1 MRRAACQPRCARF
14 VSPPSTLR
22 TLPAQLCFAHPSSA
36 FFLRQCR
43 ALAPEP
49 QTSRSCKFRAATF
62 NFRLST
68 LYGLEYRLMATSPIK
83 FGTSGWRGLI
93 ADDFT
98 FANVRLAVT
107 AIAEH
112 AKAKAKEPTIL
123 VGYDTRFYS
132 EEFSQLAVDILQHH
146 AVRTLLCETF
156 TPTPAVA
163 FEIMRRKLDGAINFT
178 ASHNPAQYHGLKF
191 SSSDAGPA
199 LPEVTKDIE
208 ARAAQLA
215 ANGGVPPLPP
225 GASNSGLG
233 EKVNLRENYLKRLEE
248 LVQFEILRKAKPSLV
263 VDVLHGCGAG
273 YLDRI
278 LSDHGVTVHAMR
290 TERDCLFD
298 GTGPDV
304 SEENLAPLRKAVV
317 DSKATAGLAT
327 DGDADRF
334 GIVDRDGTWI
344 QPNLIL
350 ALVYDYLVETR
361 KWNMPA
367 ARSVATTQMI
377 DAAAKSHGQTVYQT
391 PVGFKYIGQL
401 IREDKIALGGE
412 ESAGLTI
419 RGHIPE
425 KDGILACLLMAEM
438 IAARGASIGEQ
449 VRAMYKKL
457 GREFWPVRE
466 NLHLSDEQK
475 ANAVKRVAVDASTL
489 AGRKVISIDRTDGAK
504 FVLDDGSWMLL
515 RLSGTE
521 PLLRLYVEAESAGA
535 SAQLTRDA
543 SAWVLKN

>member
-1 MRRAACQPRCARF
+1 M
-14 VSPPSTLR
+14 ST
-22 TLPAQLCFAHPSSA
+22 
-36 FFLRQCR
+36 
-43 ALAPEP
+43 
-49 QTSRSCKFRAATF
+49 
-62 NFRLST
+62 ST
-68 LYGLEYRLMATSPIK
+68 GMKTTSPIK

-93 ADDFT
+93 ADEFT

-107 AIAEH
+107 AIAGF
-112 AKAKAKEPTIL
+112 AKAKKPEPTIL
-123 VGYDTRFYS
+123 VGYDTRFFS

-146 AVRTLLCETF
+146 GIHTLLCETF

-163 FEIMRRKLDGAINFT
+163 YEIMRRKLDGAVNFT
-178 ASHNPAQYHGLKF
+178 ASHNPSQYHGLKF
-191 SSSDAGPA
+191 STSDAGPA

-215 ANGGVPPLPP
+215 ATGGVPPLPHSSKSP
-225 GASNSGLG
+225 GRG
-233 EKVNLRENYLKRLEE
+233 ENVNLRENYLKRLTE
-248 LVQFEILRKAKPSLV
+248 LVHFDKLRKSSAHVV

-273 YLDRI
+273 YLDKI
-278 LSDHGVTVHAMR
+278 LSDHGVKLQTLRA
-290 TERDCLFD
+290 ERDCLFD

-304 SEENLAPLRKAVV
+304 SEENLAPLRKAVL
-317 DSKATAGLAT
+317 DSNAAVGLAT

-361 KWNMPA
+361 NWKMPA
-367 ARSVATTQMI
+367 ARSVATTQMM
-377 DAAAKSHGQTVYQT
+377 DAVAHAYGQTIFQT

-412 ESAGLTI
+412 ESAGLTM

-425 KDGILACLLMAEM
+425 KDGILACLLVAEM
-438 IAARGASIGEQ
+438 TAARGASIGEQ

-475 ANAVKRVAVDASTL
+475 ANAIKRVAVDSSTL
-489 AGRKVISIDRTDGAK
+489 AGRKVVSIDRTDGAK
-504 FVLDDGSWMLL
+504 FVFDDGSWMLV

-521 PLLRLYVEAESAGA
+521 PLLRLYVEADSAAA
-535 SAQLTRDA
+535 SARLTREA
-543 SAWVLKN
+543 SKWVLEA

>member
-1 MRRAACQPRCARF
+1 M
-14 VSPPSTLR
+14 T
-22 TLPAQLCFAHPSSA
+22 
-36 FFLRQCR
+36 
-43 ALAPEP
+43 
-49 QTSRSCKFRAATF
+49 
-62 NFRLST
+62 
-68 LYGLEYRLMATSPIK
+68 TSPIK
-83 FGTSGWRGLI
+83 FGTSGWRGVI
-93 ADDFT
+93 ADEFT

-107 AIAEH
+107 AIAQH
-112 AKAKAKEPTIL
+112 VKTKAKQPTIL
-123 VGYDTRFYS
+123 VGYDTRFFS
-132 EEFSQLAVDILQHH
+132 EEFSQLAVDILQQQGI
-146 AVRTLLCETF
+146 RTLLCETF

-178 ASHNPAQYHGLKF
+178 ASHNPANYHGLKF
-191 SSSDAGPA
+191 SSADAGPA

-208 ARAAQLA
+208 ARV
-215 ANGGVPPLPP
+215 ANIIEKDGPFPMSPAVKSHGK
-225 GASNSGLG
+225 NSST

-248 LVQFEILRKAKPSLV
+248 LVRFDTLRKGKSKFV
-263 VDVLHGCGAG
+263 VDALHGCGAG
-273 YLDRI
+273 YLDRT
-278 LSDHGVTVHAMR
+278 LADHGAAAQAMR
-290 TERDCLFD
+290 TDRDCLFD

-304 SEENLAPLRKAVV
+304 SEENLAPLCKAVV

-334 GIVDRDGTWI
+334 GIVDGDGTWI

-377 DAAAKSHGQTVYQT
+377 DAAAKSHGQTIHQT

-425 KDGILACLLMAEM
+425 KDGILACLLVAEM
-438 IAARGASIGEQ
+438 LAARGASIGEQ
-449 VRAMYKKL
+449 VRAMFKKL

-475 ANAVKRVAVDASTL
+475 ANAVKKVALDASTL
-489 AGRKVISIDRTDGAK
+489 VGRKVVSIDRTDGAK
-504 FVLDDGSWMLL
+504 FVFDDGSWMLL

-521 PLLRLYVEAESAGA
+521 PLLRLYVEAESAEA
-535 SAQLTRDA
+535 SAKLTGEA
-543 SAWVLKN
+543 TKWVLQS

>member
-1 MRRAACQPRCARF
+1 
-14 VSPPSTLR
+14 
-22 TLPAQLCFAHPSSA
+22 
-36 FFLRQCR
+36 
-43 ALAPEP
+43 
-49 QTSRSCKFRAATF
+49 
-62 NFRLST
+62 
-68 LYGLEYRLMATSPIK
+68 MATTQMVSPIK

-98 FANVRLAVT
+98 FANVRLAVR

-112 AKAKAKEPTIL
+112 LTEKKKHPTVL

-132 EEFSQLAVDILQHH
+132 VEFSALAVKILKQQGI
-146 AVRTLLCETF
+146 RTLLCETF

-191 SSSDAGPA
+191 SSADAGPA

-208 ARAAQLA
+208 ARVAKIIEKDGPFPMSPA
-215 ANGGVPPLPP
+215 VK
-225 GASNSGLG
+225 SHEKDSST

-248 LVQFEILRKAKPSLV
+248 LVRFDTLRKGKSKFV
-263 VDVLHGCGAG
+263 VDALHGCGAG
-273 YLDRI
+273 YLDRT
-278 LSDHGVTVHAMR
+278 LADHGVAAQAMR
-290 TERDCLFD
+290 TDRDCLFD

-334 GIVDRDGTWI
+334 GIVDGDGTWI

-367 ARSVATTQMI
+367 ARSVATTQMM
-377 DAAAKSHGQTVYQT
+377 DAAAKSHGQTVHQT

-425 KDGILACLLMAEM
+425 KDGILACLLVAEM
-438 IAARGASIGEQ
+438 LAARDASISEQ
-449 VRAMYKKL
+449 IQQLFRKV
-457 GREFWPVRE
+457 GRSFAPTRE
-466 NLHLSDEQK
+466 NLHLTDEQK
-475 ANAVKRVAVDASTL
+475 SLAIQKSKADASTL
-489 AGRKVISIDRTDGAK
+489 LGRKIKSIDRTDGAK
-504 FVLDDGSWMLL
+504 FAFEDGSWILL

-521 PLLRLYVEAESAGA
+521 PLLRLYVEAETPAA
-535 SAQLTRDA
+535 SAKLSREATDWIL
-543 SAWVLKN
+543 S

>member
-1 MRRAACQPRCARF
+1 
-14 VSPPSTLR
+14 
-22 TLPAQLCFAHPSSA
+22 
-36 FFLRQCR
+36 
-43 ALAPEP
+43 
-49 QTSRSCKFRAATF
+49 
-62 NFRLST
+62 
-68 LYGLEYRLMATSPIK
+68 MATSPIK

-98 FANVRLAVT
+98 FANVRLAVN

-112 AKAKAKEPTIL
+112 VKTNAKQPTIL

-132 EEFSQLAVDILQHH
+132 EEFSQLAVEILQQQGI
-146 AVRTLLCETF
+146 RTLLCETF

-163 FEIMRRKLDGAINFT
+163 YEIMRRKLDGAINFT

-191 SSSDAGPA
+191 STADAGPA

-208 ARAAQLA
+208 ARVAKTIAKDGPSPMTPAAGSHDK
-215 ANGGVPPLPP
+215 N
-225 GASNSGLG
+225 GAS
-233 EKVNLRENYLKRLEE
+233 EKVDLRENYLKRLEE
-248 LVQFEILRKAKPSLV
+248 LVRFDTLRKAKSKFV
-263 VDVLHGCGAG
+263 VDALHGCGAG
-273 YLDRI
+273 YLD
-278 LSDHGVTVHAMR
+278 LALAEHGVMVQAMR

-304 SEENLAPLRKAVV
+304 SEENLAPLRKAVAN
-317 DSKATAGLAT
+317 SKATAGLAT

-334 GIVDRDGTWI
+334 GIVDGDGTWI

-361 KWNMPA
+361 DWKLPA

-377 DAAAKSHGQTVYQT
+377 DAVAKSHDQSIFQT

-401 IREDKIALGGE
+401 IREGKIALGGE

-425 KDGILACLLMAEM
+425 KDGILACLLVAEM
-438 IAARGASIGEQ
+438 MTARGASIGEQ
-449 VRAMYKKL
+449 IRGMFKKL

-489 AGRKVISIDRTDGAK
+489 LGRKVVSIDRTDGAK
-504 FVLDDGSWMLL
+504 FVFDDGSWMLL

-521 PLLRLYVEAESAGA
+521 PLLRLYVEAESAAA
-535 SAQLTRDA
+535 SGKLTREA
-543 SAWVLKN
+543 TKWVLQN

>member
-1 MRRAACQPRCARF
+1 
-14 VSPPSTLR
+14 
-22 TLPAQLCFAHPSSA
+22 
-36 FFLRQCR
+36 
-43 ALAPEP
+43 
-49 QTSRSCKFRAATF
+49 
-62 NFRLST
+62 
-68 LYGLEYRLMATSPIK
+68 MATSPIK
-83 FGTSGWRGLI
+83 FGTSGWRGVI
-93 ADDFT
+93 ADEFT
-98 FANVRLAVT
+98 FANVLRDGRHRQPHVKT
-107 AIAEH
+107 
-112 AKAKAKEPTIL
+112 KAKQPTIL
-123 VGYDTRFYS
+123 VGYDTRFFS
-132 EEFSQLAVDILQHH
+132 EEFSQLAVGILRQQGI
-146 AVRTLLCETF
+146 RTLLCETF

-191 SSSDAGPA
+191 SSADAGPA

-208 ARAAQLA
+208 ARVAKIIEKDGPFPVSPA
-215 ANGGVPPLPP
+215 VKPPEKD
-225 GASNSGLG
+225 SST

-248 LVQFEILRKAKPSLV
+248 LVRFDTLRKGKSKFV
-263 VDVLHGCGAG
+263 VDALHGCGAG
-273 YLDRI
+273 YLDRT
-278 LSDHGVTVHAMR
+278 LADHGVTAQAMR
-290 TERDCLFD
+290 TDRDCLFD

-334 GIVDRDGTWI
+334 GIVDSDGAWI

-377 DAAAKSHGQTVYQT
+377 DAAAKSRGQTIYQT

-425 KDGILACLLMAEM
+425 KDGILACLLVAEM
-438 IAARGASIGEQ
+438 LAARGASIGEQ
-449 VRAMYKKL
+449 VRAMFKKL
-457 GREFWPVRE
+457 GREFWPLRE

-475 ANAVKRVAVDASTL
+475 ANAVKKVAVDASTL
-489 AGRKVISIDRTDGAK
+489 VGRKVVSIDRTDGAK
-504 FVLDDGSWMLL
+504 FVFDDGSWMLL

-521 PLLRLYVEAESAGA
+521 PLLRLYVEADSAAA
-535 SAQLTRDA
+535 SAKLTREA
-543 SAWVLKN
+543 TKWVLQN

>member
-1 MRRAACQPRCARF
+1 M
-14 VSPPSTLR
+14 S
-22 TLPAQLCFAHPSSA
+22 
-36 FFLRQCR
+36 
-43 ALAPEP
+43 
-49 QTSRSCKFRAATF
+49 
-62 NFRLST
+62 N
-68 LYGLEYRLMATSPIK
+68 SPIK

-112 AKAKAKEPTIL
+112 VKAKAKAPAIL

-132 EEFSQLAVDILQHH
+132 EEFSQLAVDILQQRGI
-146 AVRTLLCETF
+146 RTLLCETF

-191 SSSDAGPA
+191 SSADAGPA

-208 ARAAQLA
+208 ARVAKMIAEDGSFPMSHAAA
-215 ANGGVPPLPP
+215 SH
-225 GASNSGLG
+225 GAKSAS

-248 LVQFEILRKAKPSLV
+248 LVHFETLRKAKLSLV
-263 VDVLHGCGAG
+263 VDALHGCGAG
-273 YLDRI
+273 YLDRT
-278 LSDHGVTVHAMR
+278 LTDHGVTVKSMR
-290 TERDCLFD
+290 AERDCLFD

-344 QPNLIL
+344 QPNLIV

-361 KWNMPA
+361 KWKMPA

-377 DAAAKSHGQTVYQT
+377 DAVAKMHGQTVHQT

-425 KDGILACLLMAEM
+425 KDGILACLLVAEM
-438 IAARGASIGEQ
+438 IAARGASIGDQ

-489 AGRKVISIDRTDGAK
+489 AGRKVVSIDRTDGAK

-521 PLLRLYVEAESAGA
+521 PLLRLYVEAESAAA
-535 SAQLTRDA
+535 SAKLTREA
-543 SAWVLKN
+543 SQWVLQN

>member
-1 MRRAACQPRCARF
+1 M
-14 VSPPSTLR
+14 S
-22 TLPAQLCFAHPSSA
+22 
-36 FFLRQCR
+36 
-43 ALAPEP
+43 
-49 QTSRSCKFRAATF
+49 
-62 NFRLST
+62 N
-68 LYGLEYRLMATSPIK
+68 SPIK

-112 AKAKAKEPTIL
+112 VKAKANEPTIL

-132 EEFSQLAVDILQHH
+132 EEFSQLAVGILQHH
-146 AVRTLLCETF
+146 GIRTLLCETF

-191 SSSDAGPA
+191 SSADAGPA

-208 ARAAQLA
+208 ARVAKMIAKDGPFPMSPAA
-215 ANGGVPPLPP
+215 
-225 GASNSGLG
+225 ASHGKKSAD
-233 EKVNLRENYLKRLEE
+233 EKVNLRENYLSRLEE
-248 LVQFEILRKAKPSLV
+248 LVQFETLRKAKPSLV
-263 VDVLHGCGAG
+263 ADALHGCGAG
-273 YLDRI
+273 YLDRT
-278 LSDHGVTVHAMR
+278 LTDHGVAVKSMR
-290 TERDCLFD
+290 AQRDCLFD

-304 SEENLAPLRKAVV
+304 SEDNLAPLRKAVV
-317 DSKATAGLAT
+317 DSGATAGLAT

-361 KWNMPA
+361 KWKMPA

-377 DAAAKSHGQTVYQT
+377 DAVAKLRGQSVHQT

-425 KDGILACLLMAEM
+425 KDGILACLLVAEM

-449 VRAMYKKL
+449 IRALYKTL

-489 AGRKVISIDRTDGAK
+489 AGRKVVSIDRTDGAK
-504 FVLDDGSWMLL
+504 FVFEDGSWMLL

-521 PLLRLYVEAESAGA
+521 PLLRLYVEAESAAA
-535 SAQLTRDA
+535 SAKLTREA
-543 SAWVLKN
+543 SQWVLQN

>member
-1 MRRAACQPRCARF
+1 M
-14 VSPPSTLR
+14 T
-22 TLPAQLCFAHPSSA
+22 T
-36 FFLRQCR
+36 
-43 ALAPEP
+43 
-49 QTSRSCKFRAATF
+49 T
-62 NFRLST
+62 
-68 LYGLEYRLMATSPIK
+68 PIK

-112 AKAKAKEPTIL
+112 AKAKTNHPALL
-123 VGYDTRFYS
+123 VAYDTRFYS
-132 EEFSQLAVDILQHH
+132 EEFSQLAVDILQQHGIR
-146 AVRTLLCETF
+146 ALLCETF

-163 FEIMRRKLDGAINFT
+163 YEITRGKLDGAINFT
-178 ASHNPAQYHGLKF
+178 ASHNPAAYHGLKF
-191 SSSDAGPA
+191 SSADAGPA

-208 ARAAQLA
+208 ARAAHLA
-215 ANGGVPPLPP
+215 ANGGVARLRHGRANTYP
-225 GASNSGLG
+225 S
-233 EKVNLRENYLKRLEE
+233 EVVNLRENYLRHLEA
-248 LVQFEILRKAKPSLV
+248 LVRFDVLGKSKVKFV
-263 VDVLHGCGAG
+263 VDALHGCGAG
-273 YLDRI
+273 YLDHI
-278 LSDHGVTVHAMR
+278 LSGHGVAVQALR

-298 GTGPDV
+298 GSGPDV
-304 SEENLAPLRKAVV
+304 SEENLAPLGKAVS

-334 GIVDRDGTWI
+334 GIVDSDGKWI

-350 ALVYDYLVETR
+350 ALVYDYLVDTR
-361 KWNMPA
+361 GWKMPA

-377 DAAAKSHGQTVYQT
+377 DAAATSHGQRVYQT

-425 KDGILACLLMAEM
+425 KDGILACLLVAEM

-449 VRAMYKKL
+449 VKAMYKKL
-457 GREFWPVRE
+457 GREFWPMRE

-475 ANAVKRVAVDASTL
+475 ANAVGKVAVDASTL
-489 AGRKVISIDRTDGAK
+489 LGRKVVSVDRTDGAK
-504 FVLDDGSWMLL
+504 FVFADGSWMLL

-521 PLLRLYVEAESAGA
+521 PLLRLYVETESAAG
-535 SAQLTRDA
+535 SSRLTKEA
-543 SAWVLKN
+543 TQWVLQN